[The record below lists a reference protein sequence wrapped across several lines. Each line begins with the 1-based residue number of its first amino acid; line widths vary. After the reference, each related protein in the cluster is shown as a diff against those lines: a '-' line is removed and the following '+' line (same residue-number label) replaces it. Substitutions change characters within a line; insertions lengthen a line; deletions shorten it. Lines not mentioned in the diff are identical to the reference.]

1 MTFNEK
7 VLKFLRNEITYE
19 EIINSINSKTII
31 LLNERYLDLKKTN
44 TNDELDLSFNS
55 FNEYIDYMNKVE
67 DILFKKLDL
76 YEMLY
81 YCMNPIGYIEKNMH
95 LF

>member
-55 FNEYIDYMNKVE
+55 FNEYIDYMNNVE

-76 YEMLY
+76 YDMVY
-81 YCMNPIGYIEKNMH
+81 
-95 LF
+95 